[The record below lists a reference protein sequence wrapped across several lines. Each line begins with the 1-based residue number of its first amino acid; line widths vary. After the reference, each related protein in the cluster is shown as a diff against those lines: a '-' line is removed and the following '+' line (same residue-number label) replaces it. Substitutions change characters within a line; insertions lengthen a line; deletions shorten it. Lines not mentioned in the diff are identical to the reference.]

1 MREVYLA
8 IDIGASSGRHIA
20 GEIVEGRLRL
30 TEVYRFPNG
39 MKPVDG
45 HLCWDVD
52 ELFRQVLA
60 GMKRCAELGMRPVS
74 VGIDTWAVDYALL
87 DGAGE
92 RIGEVIGYRDG
103 RTAGVDERVYR
114 VIPEAELYARTGIQ
128 KQIFNTIYQLMADGR
143 LAAARQLLMVPD
155 YLAHRLT
162 GASVTE
168 YTNATTTQLVS
179 PATFDW
185 DWPLIDRLGYPR
197 RLFGQIVPPGT
208 PLGGLLPEVRER
220 VGFDCPVIA
229 VATHDT
235 ASAVAAVP
243 AQGEA
248 LYISSGTWS
257 LMGTEQMAA
266 DCSEESRRCNLTN
279 EGGCER
285 RFRYLKNIM
294 GLWMIQS
301 VRHELNDAYSFAR
314 LCELAEETGI
324 ASLVDCNDSRF
335 LAPDSMI
342 AAVQGACAESGQAV
356 PETPGELARVIY
368 RSLAAC
374 YRDALA
380 EIEARTGRRYDTI
393 HIVGG
398 GANAGYLNRL
408 TAQFTG
414 RRVLAG
420 PEEAT
425 ATGNLLV
432 QMIARGDLKDLRA
445 ARELVARSFALREY
459 GDGTEIGGSV
469 GAAGRIA
476 PPRLV

>member
-1 MREVYLA
+1 MREVCLA
-8 IDIGASSGRHIA
+8 VDIGASGGRHIA
-20 GEIVEGRLRL
+20 GEIVDGRLRL

-39 MKPVDG
+39 MRPVDG
-45 HLCWDVD
+45 HLCWDAD
-52 ELFRQVLA
+52 ALFRQVLE
-60 GMKRCAELGMRPVS
+60 GMRRCAAMGMRPAS

-87 DGAGE
+87 DGAGR

-103 RTAGVDERVYR
+103 RTAGADARVYERV
-114 VIPEAELYARTGIQ
+114 PEAELYARTGIQ
-128 KQIFNTIYQLMADGR
+128 KQVFNTVYQLAVDDR
-143 LAAARQLLMVPD
+143 LDAAQHMLLMPD
-155 YLAHRLT
+155 YLAWRLT
-162 GASVTE
+162 GRMATE

-185 DWPLIDRLGYPR
+185 DWELIDRLGYPR
-197 RLFGQIVPPGT
+197 RLFGKIVPPGT
-208 PLGGLLPEVRER
+208 PLGGLLPEIREAL
-220 VGFDCPVIA
+220 GFDCPVITG
-229 VATHDT
+229 ATHDT
-235 ASAVAAVP
+235 ACAVAAVP

-257 LMGTEQMAA
+257 LMGTERAAA
-266 DCSEESRRCNLTN
+266 DCSEASRRCNLTN
-279 EGGCER
+279 EGGYDR

-301 VRHELNDAYSFAR
+301 VRHELNDAHSFAE
-314 LCELAEETGI
+314 LCDLAERAEI
-324 ASLVDCNDSRF
+324 ESLVDCNDDRF
-335 LAPDSMI
+335 LAPERMI
-342 AAVQGACAESGQAV
+342 GAVQAACAEGGQAV
-356 PETPGELARVIY
+356 PRTPGELARVIY

-380 EIEARTGRRYDTI
+380 EIEARTGRHYDTI

-398 GANAGYLNRL
+398 GANADYLNRL

-432 QMIARGDLKDLRA
+432 QMIARGEVADLRA

-459 GDGTEIGGSV
+459 G
-469 GAAGRIA
+469 AK
-476 PPRLV
+476 

>member
-1 MREVYLA
+1 MREVHLA

-20 GEIVEGRLRL
+20 GEVVDGRLQL

-45 HLCWDVD
+45 HLCWDAD

-60 GMKRCAELGMRPVS
+60 GMKRCAELGMRAVS

-92 RIGEVIGYRDG
+92 RIGAVVGYRDG
-103 RTAGVDERVYR
+103 RTAGMDERVYR
-114 VIPEAELYARTGIQ
+114 RIPEAELYARTGIQ
-128 KQIFNTIYQLMADGR
+128 KQIFNTVYQLMADDR
-143 LAAARQLLMVPD
+143 LDAAQRLLLVPD
-155 YLAHRLT
+155 YLVYRLT
-162 GASVTE
+162 GAAVTE

-179 PATFDW
+179 PTAFDW
-185 DWPLIDRLGYPR
+185 DWEMIDRLGYPR
-197 RLFGQIVPPGT
+197 RLFGRIVPPGT
-208 PLGGLLPEVRER
+208 PLGGLLPQVRSQ

-243 AQGEA
+243 ARGEA

-257 LMGTEQMAA
+257 LMGTERMEA

-279 EGGCER
+279 EGGYDR

-301 VRHELNDAYSFAR
+301 VRHELDDAHSFAQ
-314 LCELAEETGI
+314 LCELAEESEI
-324 ASLVDCNDSRF
+324 DSLVDCNDGRF

-342 AAVQGACAESGQAV
+342 EAVRGAGAESGQAV
-356 PETPGELARVIY
+356 PKAPGELARVIY

-398 GANAGYLNRL
+398 GANADYLNRL

-432 QMIARGDLKDLRA
+432 QMIAQGELKDLSE
-445 ARELVARSFALREY
+445 ARELVARSFALRAYE
-459 GDGTEIGGSV
+459 
-469 GAAGRIA
+469 A
-476 PPRLV
+476 